1 MDGNDPGD
9 LRLTIGQLARRT
21 GLSVKTIRWYSD
33 QGLVPPAGRTAAG
46 YRLYGVEALARLE
59 FVRTLR
65 RLGID
70 LRTIERV
77 LAREVGL
84 AEVAA
89 THAEALGAE
98 IRGLRLRR
106 AVLRIVAAR
115 GGSPEEVD
123 RMHELARLSEEER
136 RHIIT
141 DFFDDVFG
149 GLSIDPEFESR
160 MRSVMPDLPDEPSA
174 EQIDAWIE
182 LANLVGDDGFRRR
195 IRRMAEEHSAARD
208 RGEQPGAGTEASQ
221 AGVALVAEKAGAAL
235 AGWVD
240 PGSDEGQAVLG
251 ELLAEWASSAG
262 TADTPEFRARLLANL
277 ESGTDRRAERY
288 WQLLGIIN
296 GWPPIPSVVPAFE
309 WVIAAL
315 RASGDISA

>member
-1 MDGNDPGD
+1 MDGHEQNEAGG
-9 LRLTIGQLARRT
+9 RLTIGQLARRT

-33 QGLVPPAGRTAAG
+33 QGLVPPAGRSAAG
-46 YRLYGVEALARLE
+46 YRLYDAEALARLE
-59 FVRTLR
+59 LVRTLR
-65 RLGID
+65 RLDID

-77 LAREVGL
+77 LTREIGL

-89 THAEALGAE
+89 THVEALDAE
-98 IRGLRLRR
+98 ISSLRFRR
-106 AVLRIVAAR
+106 AVLRIVAER
-115 GGSPEEVD
+115 GGSPEEVV

-141 DFFDDVFG
+141 GFFDDVFG

-160 MRSVMPDLPDEPSA
+160 MRSVMPDLPDEPTP

-182 LANLVGDDGFRRR
+182 LATLVGDPAFRQR
-195 IRRMAEEHSAARD
+195 IRQMAEDHSAARE
-208 RGEQPGAGTEASQ
+208 RGEQPGSSTEASQ
-221 AGVALVAEKAGAAL
+221 AGVALVAGKAGDAL
-235 AGWVD
+235 SRGVD
-240 PGSDEGQAVLG
+240 PASAEGQAILTG
-251 ELLAEWASSAG
+251 LLADWAASVPTDDSPA
-262 TADTPEFRARLLANL
+262 FRAQLLSNL
-277 ESGTDRRAERY
+277 ESGTDARAERY

-315 RASGDISA
+315 RVSSL